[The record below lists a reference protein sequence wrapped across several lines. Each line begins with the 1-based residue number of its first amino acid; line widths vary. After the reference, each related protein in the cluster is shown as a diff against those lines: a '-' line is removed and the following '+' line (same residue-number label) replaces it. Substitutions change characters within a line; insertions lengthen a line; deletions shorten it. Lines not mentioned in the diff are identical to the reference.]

1 MAVANT
7 LQAKALPDKKVT
19 FKASGQDVEL
29 SPSIVRNYLVSG
41 SGKDRISDQEIAL
54 FINLC
59 KYQGLN
65 PWTRE
70 AYCIKYGNESATLV
84 TGKDAFMR
92 RAEEQPNFDGC
103 RAGVVVINES
113 GEVIYR
119 DGALKLPTEKLVGGW
134 AEVFVKDRS
143 QSMRQ
148 EVSFDEYVVRK
159 SDGTIN
165 AQWTKRP
172 ATMIRKVAL
181 VQAIREAFSKCLQG
195 MYVAEEFGEVE
206 PVQVMNNIPEPEG
219 PIVNAEIIPQNYT
232 IDDLPAEDEELL

>member
-1 MAVANT
+1 M
-7 LQAKALPDKKVT
+7 
-19 FKASGQDVEL
+19 
-29 SPSIVRNYLVSG
+29 
-41 SGKDRISDQEIAL
+41 
-54 FINLC
+54 
-59 KYQGLN
+59 
-65 PWTRE
+65 
-70 AYCIKYGNESATLV
+70 
-84 TGKDAFMR
+84 
-92 RAEEQPNFDGC
+92 
-103 RAGVVVINES
+103 VINES